1 MRAVAKKAGTR
12 AAGRAG
18 AGKQVRPTAHK
29 AAGALPV
36 VPLAGV
42 LFLVGLCAAIVAQG
56 IYYPFQHAWLG
67 FGAVAAIVCVVVV
80 DRCSARAL
88 HLPFSCLCLLGIG
101 VFCLVSGAAHGLTLT
116 HVAGALPWF
125 TAFGVGVLCAQMTL
139 DGRDAALRALGYV
152 GFGACAFALLLLCQA
167 LPMPGTIT
175 DGRLQ
180 FSVQYANTAAALF
193 AAFFFVQ
200 MLSADARLNRLALFS
215 LAMLLFTQSGG
226 MVAIFMVAM
235 LAMLVRWLVA
245 RDYDQVLDV
254 LLQAIFAMVGFG
266 ACLLVGIS
274 WSALTVPVAFGL
286 YLGVRWL
293 CGERFGSG
301 APAALAWGLLGAVVA
316 AAVAVVVLVAATGRI
331 SLALGTFAERFVQ
344 MHDGWAMLMQ
354 DPILGLGPDEWQ
366 FQYRLFQTMQ
376 YNTMFVHNSYL
387 QLWLDGGLGALACFC
402 AFAVLGVRALFRQG
416 RAGLAICALAL
427 LAHGFIDIDFQYGS
441 FLMLLVF
448 LLMAPGQPELP
459 ARAAFPAVLA
469 SAVVVCAAC
478 VCGLLAYNSI
488 QYSKTAANQGAY
500 GYVESVLADDA
511 LAQADP
517 QVRTSY
523 VAALTVGGE
532 YGRAVQAFEQWKDRI
547 QDEAWM
553 NAAFAYHGAGDDAGA
568 IDTALTQIEREV
580 GKHPGFEFARYILYC
595 ADADEAAW
603 RRYAEAA
610 RHANEVMD
618 GGLPADVLPRRRE
631 HEALTDED
639 RERFDAIRRGESGF
653 AYEET
658 YWTGA

>member
-1 MRAVAKKAGTR
+1 MAKKAGTR

-226 MVAIFMVAM
+226 D
-235 LAMLVRWLVA
+235 RK
-245 RDYDQVLDV
+245 
-254 LLQAIFAMVGFG
+254 
-266 ACLLVGIS
+266 S
-274 WSALTVPVAFGL
+274 
-286 YLGVRWL
+286 
-293 CGERFGSG
+293 
-301 APAALAWGLLGAVVA
+301 VV
-316 AAVAVVVLVAATGRI
+316 
-331 SLALGTFAERFVQ
+331 
-344 MHDGWAMLMQ
+344 
-354 DPILGLGPDEWQ
+354 
-366 FQYRLFQTMQ
+366 
-376 YNTMFVHNSYL
+376 
-387 QLWLDGGLGALACFC
+387 
-402 AFAVLGVRALFRQG
+402 
-416 RAGLAICALAL
+416 
-427 LAHGFIDIDFQYGS
+427 
-441 FLMLLVF
+441 
-448 LLMAPGQPELP
+448 
-459 ARAAFPAVLA
+459 
-469 SAVVVCAAC
+469 
-478 VCGLLAYNSI
+478 
-488 QYSKTAANQGAY
+488 
-500 GYVESVLADDA
+500 
-511 LAQADP
+511 
-517 QVRTSY
+517 
-523 VAALTVGGE
+523 
-532 YGRAVQAFEQWKDRI
+532 
-547 QDEAWM
+547 
-553 NAAFAYHGAGDDAGA
+553 
-568 IDTALTQIEREV
+568 
-580 GKHPGFEFARYILYC
+580 
-595 ADADEAAW
+595 
-603 RRYAEAA
+603 
-610 RHANEVMD
+610 
-618 GGLPADVLPRRRE
+618 
-631 HEALTDED
+631 
-639 RERFDAIRRGESGF
+639 
-653 AYEET
+653 
-658 YWTGA
+658 